1 MNTINPKLS
10 LPPVWFD
17 FKQLVFVKTNKPLLY
32 STHTVNLQLHQHWYR
47 WRHLSGCQY
56 ISTENKLPTIVEIL
70 HTFERCYER
79 SSFQLLHIF
88 LIGMCLHH
96 ILVQVSQACP
106 RIENQISY
114 WLMMYRIDA
123 TAPSINSSL
132 STKRNS
138 QWHKGI
144 KGWILVK
151 CKAILHTWFFIN
163 L

>member
-10 LPPVWFD
+10 LPLVWFD

-106 RIENQISY
+106 QIENQISY

-123 TAPSINSSL
+123 TAPPASIPVCPQKEILNG
-132 STKRNS
+132 TKGS
-138 QWHKGI
+138 KVGF
-144 KGWILVK
+144 L
-151 CKAILHTWFFIN
+151 
-163 L
+163 